1 MRPKRYPFSGA
12 KKESEAKKISLMLKK
27 VDESDLK
34 GSVWAEP
41 LHLYRKTRVHVE
53 IEGYGKKIITEFEI
67 DDMDFSRKTSFFKRV
82 LFKRAEQMSQFDFRE
97 ITTEEW
103 NRIILELWEAIKW
116 NLKKITEE
124 MENGL

>member
-41 LHLYRKTRVHVE
+41 LPIYSKTRVYVE
-53 IEGYGKKIITEFEI
+53 IEGYGKKIITEFKT
-67 DDMDFSRKTSFFKRV
+67 DDMDFSRKASFFKRA
-82 LFKRAEQMSQFDFRE
+82 LFKRAEMMSQFDFRE
-97 ITTEEW
+97 TTTEEW
-103 NRIILELWEAIKW
+103 NRIILELGEAIKCTQ
-116 NLKKITEE
+116 K
-124 MENGL
+124 

>member
-1 MRPKRYPFSGA
+1 MKPKRYPFSGA

-34 GSVWAEP
+34 GSIWAEP

-53 IEGYGKKIITEFEI
+53 IEGYGKKIITEFKT
-67 DDMDFSRKTSFFKRV
+67 DDMDFSRKTSLFKRA

-97 ITTEEW
+97 TTTEEW
-103 NRIILELWEAIKW
+103 NRIILEFWEAIKW

>member
-34 GSVWAEP
+34 GCVWAEP
-41 LHLYRKTRVHVE
+41 LHLYGNTRVQVE
-53 IEGYGKKIITEFEI
+53 LEGYGKKITTEFKT
-67 DDMDFSRKTSFFKRV
+67 DDMDFSRKTSFFKRA
-82 LFKRAEQMSQFDFRE
+82 LFKRAEMMSQFDFRE
-97 ITTEEW
+97 MPVEEW

-116 NLKKITEE
+116 IPK
-124 MENGL
+124 

>member
-1 MRPKRYPFSGA
+1 MRPKRFPFRGA

-67 DDMDFSRKTSFFKRV
+67 DDMDFSRKASLFKRA

-97 ITTEEW
+97 TTTEEW
-103 NRIILELWEAIKW
+103 NRIILEFWEAIKW
-116 NLKKITEE
+116 NLKKITKE

>member
-67 DDMDFSRKTSFFKRV
+67 DDMDLSRKTSFFKRV

-103 NRIILELWEAIKW
+103 NRIILKLWEAIK
-116 NLKKITEE
+116 
-124 MENGL
+124 

>member
-1 MRPKRYPFSGA
+1 MRPKRFPFSGA
-12 KKESEAKKISLMLKK
+12 KKESESKKISLMLKK

-67 DDMDFSRKTSFFKRV
+67 DDMDFSRKASFFKRA

-97 ITTEEW
+97 TTTEEW
-103 NRIILELWEAIKW
+103 NRIILEFWEAIKW

>member
-1 MRPKRYPFSGA
+1 MKPKRYPFSGA

-67 DDMDFSRKTSFFKRV
+67 DDMDFSRKTSLFKRA

-97 ITTEEW
+97 TTTEEW
-103 NRIILELWEAIKW
+103 NRIILEFWEAIKW
-116 NLKKITEE
+116 NLKKNTEE
-124 MENGL
+124 MENGI

>member
-41 LHLYRKTRVHVE
+41 LHIYSKTRVHVE
-53 IEGYGKKIITEFEI
+53 IEGYGKKIITEFKT
-67 DDMDFSRKTSFFKRV
+67 DDMDFSRETSFFKRA
-82 LFKRAEQMSQFDFRE
+82 LFKRAEMMSQFDFRE
-97 ITTEEW
+97 TTTEEW
-103 NRIILELWEAIKW
+103 NRIILELREAIKCIQ
-116 NLKKITEE
+116 K
-124 MENGL
+124 

>member
-1 MRPKRYPFSGA
+1 MRPKRYPFSGT

-41 LHLYRKTRVHVE
+41 LHIYSKTRVYVE
-53 IEGYGKKIITEFEI
+53 IEGYGKKIITEFKT
-67 DDMDFSRKTSFFKRV
+67 DDMDFFRKTLFFKRV

-97 ITTEEW
+97 TTIEEW
-103 NRIILELWEAIKW
+103 NRIILELLEVIK
-116 NLKKITEE
+116 
-124 MENGL
+124 